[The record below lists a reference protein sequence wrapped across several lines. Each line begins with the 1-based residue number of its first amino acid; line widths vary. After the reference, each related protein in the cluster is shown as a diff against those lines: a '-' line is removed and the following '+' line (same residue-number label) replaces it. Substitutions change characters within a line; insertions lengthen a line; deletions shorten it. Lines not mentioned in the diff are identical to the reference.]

1 MTVSSRHSGIRGRES
16 GSVTVLVAV
25 LVPSLL
31 LVLALVVDGTDR
43 LRLQD
48 HADAV
53 AAEAARA
60 AATAVD
66 TRGPTI
72 TLDRAAALRAA
83 HSALAANAHAGTV
96 TIDPVGTVHVTV
108 GHQEPAPIGLLGTT
122 LSATGQATAGL
133 DAATTSTGGRP

>member
-1 MTVSSRHSGIRGRES
+1 MTVSSRHTGIRDRES

-48 HADAV
+48 RADAV

-60 AATAVD
+60 GATAVD
-66 TRGPTI
+66 TRGPVV
-72 TLDRAAALRAA
+72 TLDRAGALRAA
-83 HSALAANAHAGTV
+83 HSALAASGHTGTI
-96 TIDPVGTVHVTV
+96 TIDPAGTVHVAV
-108 GHQEPAPIGLLGTT
+108 AHREPAPIGLLGTT

-133 DAATTSTGGRP
+133 DTATTSTGGTP